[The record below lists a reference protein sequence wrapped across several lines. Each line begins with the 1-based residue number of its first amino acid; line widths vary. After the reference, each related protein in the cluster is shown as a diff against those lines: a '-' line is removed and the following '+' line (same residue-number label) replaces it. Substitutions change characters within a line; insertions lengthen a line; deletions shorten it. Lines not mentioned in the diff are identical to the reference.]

1 MGPKRRAQPTPP
13 ATIETARL
21 ETGMLDILANPERM
35 GSPRLESDTESVRSA
50 RSERSVR
57 SARSARS
64 ERSVRSARSE
74 RPERAERAER
84 DERAERAERAE
95 RPAPK
100 PEEILAQIDD
110 VAPRTESQR
119 QRDAYVKLQR
129 LASMPGIR
137 LTRTFEVTDK
147 ADDLEAEIHLHE
159 AILRD
164 RMLTQQTDD
173 GVRFARRML
182 LAFTSFTEFMN
193 KRYDPFGI
201 DISGWSDSVMHSIS
215 DYDAPFKRLIAK
227 YRGTAEMAPELEL
240 VITLG
245 SSMFMFHL
253 SKSLAARMAAD
264 MPIRSP
270 KQRRRA
276 RTQVVISDASSS
288 DASTAA
294 D

>member
-1 MGPKRRAQPTPP
+1 MAGAQTPP
-13 ATIETARL
+13 AHATIETARL
-21 ETGMLDILANPERM
+21 ETGMLEILANPERM
-35 GSPRLESDTESVRSA
+35 GSPRLEVDSDTA
-50 RSERSVR
+50 SELSVR

-64 ERSVRSARSE
+64 DRSERSARSVRSVKSARSARSE
-74 RPERAERAER
+74 APPPRAR
-84 DERAERAERAE
+84 
-95 RPAPK
+95 
-100 PEEILAQIDD
+100 EIIAQIDD

-129 LASMPGIR
+129 LSSMPGIK
-137 LTRTFEVTDK
+137 LTREFEVTDA
-147 ADDLEAEIHLHE
+147 ADDLEAELHLHE

-201 DISGWSDSVMHSIS
+201 DISGWSDSVMHGIS
-215 DYDAPFKRLIAK
+215 DYDSSFKRLITK
-227 YRGTAEMAPELEL
+227 YRGTAEMAPEVEL

-264 MPIRSP
+264 VPTRSP
-270 KQRRRA
+270 KRRRA
-276 RTQVVISDASSS
+276 RTQVVISDASS
-288 DASTAA
+288 DASTSAA
-294 D
+294 E

>member
-1 MGPKRRAQPTPP
+1 
-13 ATIETARL
+13 
-21 ETGMLDILANPERM
+21 
-35 GSPRLESDTESVRSA
+35 
-50 RSERSVR
+50 VR

-64 ERSVRSARSE
+64 ERAE
-74 RPERAERAER
+74 APAQAPRAQ
-84 DERAERAERAE
+84 DV
-95 RPAPK
+95 
-100 PEEILAQIDD
+100 LAQIDD

-129 LASMPGIR
+129 LSSMPGIR
-137 LTRTFEVTDK
+137 LTRAFNVTDA

-215 DYDAPFKRLIAK
+215 DYDAPFKRLITK
-227 YRGTAEMAPELEL
+227 YRGTAEMAPEVEL
-240 VITLG
+240 LITLG

-264 MPIRSP
+264 MPTRSP
-270 KQRRRA
+270 KRRRARA

-288 DASTAA
+288 DASTSAA

>member
-1 MGPKRRAQPTPP
+1 MGPKRGAKQAAQTPP
-13 ATIETARL
+13 PHATIETARL

-35 GSPRLESDTESVRSA
+35 GSPRLELDSDTQSESA
-50 RSERSVR
+50 RSERSAKSERSER

-64 ERSVRSARSE
+64 VRSVHSARSE
-74 RPERAERAER
+74 RSARAEA
-84 DERAERAERAE
+84 
-95 RPAPK
+95 PAP
-100 PEEILAQIDD
+100 PRAHDIIAQIDD

-129 LASMPGIR
+129 LSSMPGIR
-137 LTRTFEVTDK
+137 LTRAFEVTDA
-147 ADDLEAEIHLHE
+147 ADDLEAELHLHE

-201 DISGWSDSVMHSIS
+201 DISGWSDSVMHGIS
-215 DYDAPFKRLIAK
+215 DYDSSFKRLITK
-227 YRGTAEMAPELEL
+227 YRGTAEMAPEVEL

-264 MPIRSP
+264 VPTRSP
-270 KQRRRA
+270 KRRRA
-276 RTQVVISDASSS
+276 RTQVVISDASS
-288 DASTAA
+288 DSTSAA